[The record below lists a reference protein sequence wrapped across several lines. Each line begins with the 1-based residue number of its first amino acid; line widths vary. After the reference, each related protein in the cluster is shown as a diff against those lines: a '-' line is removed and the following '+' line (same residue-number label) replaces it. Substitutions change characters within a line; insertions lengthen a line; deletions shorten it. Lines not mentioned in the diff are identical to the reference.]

1 MYLCGMAI
9 DLPLSTIFLLNFGN
23 VPTVCF
29 CVWGFFF
36 FACLFFIVIFF
47 YYAPVLDHIVDI
59 LLKLMVASGYVITG
73 RKSFEILIQF

>member
-29 CVWGFFF
+29 CVCFFF
-36 FACLFFIVIFF
+36 FLLVCFLLLFFF